1 MLYQLN
7 QANNSISVSL
17 NWVNLKKNAKNLGR
31 DARNATFKNKM
42 IQSWKRVVSFVFF
55 YVIFSI
61 YVTMYHRVKAF
72 IEFTFSLILCLYLII
87 TIILPT
93 VFLLIFVREI
103 SELEKRLWIHVK
115 GNSVLFIKKQNKT
128 NTNINY
134 FCDRFRNKNK
144 FKRTVKLLIDHRIV
158 CKYA

>member
-1 MLYQLN
+1 M
-7 QANNSISVSL
+7 
-17 NWVNLKKNAKNLGR
+17 
-31 DARNATFKNKM
+31 
-42 IQSWKRVVSFVFF
+42 FF

-72 IEFTFSLILCLYLII
+72 IEFIFRLILCFYLII

-93 VFLLIFVREI
+93 AFPPITVREI
-103 SELEKRLWIHVK
+103 SELEKMLWILVK

-134 FCDRFRNKNK
+134 FCDRFFWIKINLKGEPSYLSTTE
-144 FKRTVKLLIDHRIV
+144 FFVIMLKRLSYQSLFEILEVNENLIDHFCQLWMLYTKMVNVKFRT
-158 CKYA
+158 

>member
-1 MLYQLN
+1 M
-7 QANNSISVSL
+7 
-17 NWVNLKKNAKNLGR
+17 
-31 DARNATFKNKM
+31 
-42 IQSWKRVVSFVFF
+42 FF

-72 IEFTFSLILCLYLII
+72 IEFIFRLILCFYLII

-93 VFLLIFVREI
+93 VFPPITVREI
-103 SELEKRLWIHVK
+103 SELEKMLWILVK

-134 FCDRFRNKNK
+134 FCDRFFWIKINLKGEPSYLSTTE
-144 FKRTVKLLIDHRIV
+144 FFVIMLKRLPYQSLFEILEVNENLIDHFCQLWMLYTKMVNVKFRT
-158 CKYA
+158 